1 MKLQSRF
8 KGVIFDMDGVLI
20 DSESTHAK
28 AWILLLKKYNKD
40 YSFDWYKKWV
50 GVNDAVMAASI
61 VSEDKLGIDANTLAQ
76 QKWELFYELLERAP
90 IMLYPNVFQGL
101 CSLKGFKT
109 GLATSSPGK
118 LAKLIL
124 ASNNLLELFDA
135 VVTADDVL
143 RLKPHPEIYLKAAAL
158 LKLKP
163 AACIAVEDSVHGI
176 EAAKQAGMYVV
187 AVGNTCEAKMLQS
200 ADRIFASTA
209 LAISW
214 IITQQ

>member
-1 MKLQSRF
+1 LQSKF
-8 KGVIFDMDGVLI
+8 KGIIFDMDGVLI
-20 DSESTHAK
+20 DSEPSHAK
-28 AWILLLKKYNKD
+28 AWRLLLKKYEKEHAPE
-40 YSFDWYKKWV
+40 WYKKWI

-61 VSEDKLGIDANTLAQ
+61 VKEDELMIDAKILAQ
-76 QKWELFYELLERAP
+76 QKWELFYEVLEKAP
-90 IMLYPNVFQGL
+90 IMLYPNVFNGL

-124 ASNNLLELFDA
+124 ESNDLSQLFDS

-143 RLKPHPEIYLKAAAL
+143 QLKPHPEIYLKAAAL

-163 AACIAVEDSVHGI
+163 AECIAVEDSVHGI
-176 EAAKQAGMYVV
+176 AAAKKAGMYVV
-187 AVGNTCEAKMLQS
+187 AVENTCEAKMLKS
-200 ADRIFASTA
+200 ADIIFASTA